1 MVSVLAMKFRDVI
14 PIKGFNTAFSEQ
26 AFQPAWFDIMGI
38 VFTVAGIVL
47 FLNNIKNA
55 KNG

>member
-26 AFQPAWFDIMGI
+26 TFQPAWFDIIGI
-38 VFTVAGIVL
+38 VFTVAGMIL
-47 FLNNIKNA
+47 FVFYPNRES
-55 KNG
+55 